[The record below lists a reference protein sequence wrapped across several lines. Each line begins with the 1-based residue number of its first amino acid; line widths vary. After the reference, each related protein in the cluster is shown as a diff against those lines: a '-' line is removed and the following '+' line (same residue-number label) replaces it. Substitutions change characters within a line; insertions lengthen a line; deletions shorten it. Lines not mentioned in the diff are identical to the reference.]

1 MVALFVLAWAHA
13 RYWLRMWPR
22 PIRVI
27 LFAGTMGVGT
37 IASMSMAVEIQP
49 GLFFDL
55 RASLLAVAAF
65 FGGWPAALLS
75 ALIAATYR
83 LTMGGV
89 GAWAG
94 LVSIALASAS
104 GLALRL
110 LIGQR
115 PHHAWHMVVLGLTT
129 PIAVTLTLFMLPAAS
144 AQSIISSIMVPTTI
158 VNAAATLLAGLV
170 YLKARQFSG
179 ERDLLAAALA
189 QAPDF
194 AYVKHNDGRF
204 AAANNAVARF
214 HGLGDPEQLI
224 GKTDFDVD
232 TPERA
237 ERLFARE
244 QAILATGEPL
254 LDFEEMLPDATGTE
268 RWYSTSKVP
277 LHNPSGRIIG
287 LAGVTRD
294 ITAEKQLRQELMHS
308 SDTLTYALAEMS
320 DGLAMFDSD
329 GFLVFCND
337 QYRDCFPLTGKL
349 RQPGA
354 HLRDILHAVVE
365 SGEQTTV
372 PKRNAQRWIDEIVA
386 NLHRKSEEE
395 VNLFDGRW
403 LQVRTRPTSNGA
415 TMIVV
420 SDVTRFKQAEMA
432 LHSATDQLKHLVRT
446 DSLTN
451 LLNRRAFDA
460 AIDAEIRRSSRG
472 GTALSLL
479 LVDVDR
485 FKAYNDQYGHPAGD
499 ECLRQVAQHLKASL
513 KRPADIAA
521 RYGGEEFT
529 AILPDTDEDGAYLVA
544 EGFRQALAEAR
555 LPHVASERGYVTA
568 SVGVATYMPENL
580 HRSALELTQ
589 TADSALYSAKA
600 AGRDR
605 VFGTRVA
612 RASTAEVLAQDGAL
626 VSSAALPAWD
636 GNRGE

>member
-1 MVALFVLAWAHA
+1 MLAGNLAVVALFVLTWAHV
-13 RYWLRMWPR
+13 RYWLRLLPR

-27 LFAGTMGVGT
+27 LFAVTMGVGT
-37 IASMSMAVEIQP
+37 IATMSMSVEVQP
-49 GLFFDL
+49 GLYFDL
-55 RASLLAVAAF
+55 RASLLAIAGF
-65 FGGWPAALLS
+65 FGGWQAALLS
-75 ALIAATYR
+75 ALMAGTYR
-83 LTMGGV
+83 LSMGGA

-94 LVSIALASAS
+94 VVGIGLASGS

-110 LIGQR
+110 LVGGR
-115 PHHAWHMVVLGLTT
+115 VHRAWHMLVLGVTT
-129 PIAVTLTLFMLPAAS
+129 PIAGKLGLFMLPAAS
-144 AQSIISSIMVPTTI
+144 AQWIINSVMVPTTI
-158 VNAAATLLAGLV
+158 LSMAATTLAGLV
-170 YLKARQFSG
+170 YLRSRQFSQ

-194 AYVKHNDGRF
+194 AYVKHTDGRF

-214 HGLGDPEQLI
+214 HGFNHPQQLI
-224 GKTDFDVD
+224 GKTDFDLD

-254 LDFEEMLPDATGTE
+254 LDFEEMLPDTE
-268 RWYSTSKVP
+268 GVEHWYSTSKVP
-277 LHNPSGRIIG
+277 LHNSSGRIIG

-294 ITAEKQLRQELMHS
+294 VTAEKRLREDLTHS
-308 SDTLTYALAEMS
+308 RDTLSYALAEMS

-337 QYRDCFPLTGKL
+337 QYRSCFPLTGKL

-354 HLRDILHAVVE
+354 HLRDILRAVVE
-365 SGEQTTV
+365 SGEQSTA
-372 PKRNAQRWIDEIVA
+372 PKRNVERWIEEIVG
-386 NLHRKSEEE
+386 NLQRESEEE

-420 SDVTRFKQAEMA
+420 SDVTRFKQAEKA

-446 DSLTN
+446 DSLTG

-460 AIDAEIRRSSRG
+460 AIDAEIRRSSRA
-472 GTALSLL
+472 GTPLSLL
-479 LVDVDR
+479 LVDVDH

-499 ECLRQVAQHLKASL
+499 ECLRHVSHHLKASL
-513 KRPADIAA
+513 KRPADTAA

-544 EGFRQALAEAR
+544 EGFRRALAEAR
-555 LPHVASERGYVTA
+555 LPHIASERGYVTA

-580 HRSALELTQ
+580 HRNALELVQ

-612 RASTAEVLAQDGAL
+612 GKERKYAQI
-626 VSSAALPAWD
+626 
-636 GNRGE
+636 

>member
-1 MVALFVLAWAHA
+1 MLAGNLAVVALFVLGWVHA
-13 RYWLRMWPR
+13 RYWLRMLPR
-22 PIRVI
+22 PIRVV
-27 LFAGTMGVGT
+27 LFAVTMGTGT

-49 GLFFDL
+49 GLYFDL
-55 RASLLAVAAF
+55 RATLLAIAAF
-65 FGGWPAALLS
+65 FGGWPAAVLS
-75 ALIAATYR
+75 ALIAASYR
-83 LTMGGV
+83 LSIGGA

-94 LVSIALASAS
+94 VVSTALASGT
-104 GLALRL
+104 GLALHML
-110 LIGQR
+110 VGQR
-115 PHHAWHMVVLGLTT
+115 THRAWHMVVLGLAT
-129 PIAVTLTLFMLPAAS
+129 PIAVTLSLFMLPAAS
-144 AQSIISSIMVPTTI
+144 VQLIINSVLVPSTILSIAGTM
-158 VNAAATLLAGLV
+158 LAGLV
-170 YLKARQFSG
+170 YLRARRFSE

-194 AYVKHNDGRF
+194 AYVKRTDGRL

-214 HGLGDPEQLI
+214 HGFNNPEQLI
-224 GKTDFDVD
+224 GLTDFDLD

-237 ERLFARE
+237 KRLFERE
-244 QAILATGEPL
+244 QGILATGEPL
-254 LDFEEMLPDATGTE
+254 LDFEEMLPDATGAE

-277 LHNPSGRIIG
+277 LHNSSGRIIG

-294 ITAEKQLRQELMHS
+294 VTAEKRLREELTHS
-308 SDTLTYALAEMS
+308 RDTLSYALAEMS

-365 SGEQTTV
+365 SGEQATV
-372 PKRNAQRWIDEIVA
+372 PKRNAQRWIDEIVG
-386 NLHRKSEEE
+386 NLHRESEEE

-446 DSLTN
+446 DSLTD

-460 AIDAEIRRSSRG
+460 AIDAEIRRSSRA

-485 FKAYNDQYGHPAGD
+485 FKAYNDQYGHLAGD
-499 ECLRQVAQHLKASL
+499 ECLRQVAQHLKVSL
-513 KRPADIAA
+513 KRPADTAA

-544 EGFRQALAEAR
+544 EGFRRALAEAR

-580 HRSALELTQ
+580 HRSALELIQ

-612 RASTAEVLAQDGAL
+612 GKERKYAQI
-626 VSSAALPAWD
+626 
-636 GNRGE
+636 